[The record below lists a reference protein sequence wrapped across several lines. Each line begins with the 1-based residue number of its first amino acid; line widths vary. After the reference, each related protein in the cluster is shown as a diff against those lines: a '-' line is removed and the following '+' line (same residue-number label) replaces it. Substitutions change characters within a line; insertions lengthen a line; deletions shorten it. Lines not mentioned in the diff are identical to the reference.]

1 MTHKIRRIDYYYTRV
16 RDEPG
21 AAYQL
26 LSLLAQLGINLQA
39 FTAIPIGDTSAQL
52 TLFPDDHHH
61 LEQQAKE
68 SGLILDGPHP
78 AILVRGDDELGALT
92 DIHERLFRA
101 GVNIFASNGLT
112 DGSGSY
118 CYLIY
123 IRPDEYQKAAEVLEI
138 S

>member
-1 MTHKIRRIDYYYTRV
+1 MAHKIRRIDYYYTRV
-16 RDEPG
+16 KDEPG

-39 FTAIPIGDTSAQL
+39 FTAIPVGDTAAQL

-61 LEQQAKE
+61 LELRAKE
-68 SGLILDGPHP
+68 SGLTLDGPHP

-123 IRPDEYQKAAEVLEI
+123 IRPEEYKKAAEVLGI
-138 S
+138 A